1 MMDASLD
8 LGLTKN
14 PIRLRWIDTLAFL
27 LPLSMYLALPALL
40 VNGDGLS
47 YYNLVLHGDWKSE
60 FLFPGHLLYC
70 PLMTVLGGAASAIHL
85 SGVLQTML
93 LSDQLAGAAS
103 TYLLFRIAHRL
114 GINRFGQWM
123 AALGLAFSYGFW
135 REASDVKTYVLAL
148 LFVLASIGQM
158 IRYAESRDPR
168 GLVSLGALNSAAGL
182 FHLTLI
188 SIVTASLCLIV
199 WVNRGAPRR
208 LAQAVGVFTGSVA
221 LFFALPVFLIGSWTF
236 HAKTGGEIL
245 AWLKLSGHGYRVVL
259 DVLSIPRA
267 LYGFARTF
275 VYFEFFWGAPKW
287 SIILKGLGFVAAGVW
302 ATWGIRSTWGRL
314 SPTTKT
320 VLGSLSAY
328 VLLQV
333 AFGVYFFPSDTERW
347 IFIAPVVWL
356 VLAAHVSLQKL
367 PQRRI
372 AALGVGLMFTINLA
386 QAIWPAATDASTK
399 ARVLALDSLLP
410 AQALLIAPGGDW
422 MDYYDYFTSKHMD
435 RMVLIGQAKWYQDDH
450 AAFYRELEQRIA
462 EAREAKRPVVMI
474 RILDPSEN
482 YKSTPWQELE
492 ALGYPTERIRSRVQR
507 YPWEERRLGDPERT
521 RTYWLR

>member
-47 YYNLVLHGDWKSE
+47 YYNLVLRGDWKSE

-70 PLMTVLGGAASAIHL
+70 PLMTVLGGAASAVHL

-221 LFFALPVFLIGSWTF
+221 LFFAL
-236 HAKTGGEIL
+236 
-245 AWLKLSGHGYRVVL
+245 
-259 DVLSIPRA
+259 DVQ
-267 LYGFARTF
+267 
-275 VYFEFFWGAPKW
+275 
-287 SIILKGLGFVAAGVW
+287 AG
-302 ATWGIRSTWGRL
+302 
-314 SPTTKT
+314 
-320 VLGSLSAY
+320 
-328 VLLQV
+328 
-333 AFGVYFFPSDTERW
+333 
-347 IFIAPVVWL
+347 
-356 VLAAHVSLQKL
+356 
-367 PQRRI
+367 
-372 AALGVGLMFTINLA
+372 
-386 QAIWPAATDASTK
+386 K
-399 ARVLALDSLLP
+399 ARWA
-410 AQALLIAPGGDW
+410 GRFG
-422 MDYYDYFTSKHMD
+422 
-435 RMVLIGQAKWYQDDH
+435 
-450 AAFYRELEQRIA
+450 AA
-462 EAREAKRPVVMI
+462 
-474 RILDPSEN
+474 
-482 YKSTPWQELE
+482 
-492 ALGYPTERIRSRVQR
+492 
-507 YPWEERRLGDPERT
+507 RRR
-521 RTYWLR
+521 